1 MRKREDCEKKKKKEM
16 TEMEV
21 EHEEHFKR
29 LEAKPPPQRV
39 GKKGAKNRQ
48 HETGL
53 SKREWEGHCVLE
65 TGATNS
71 RQMCQGSCTFCWQLL
86 KVGT

>member
-39 GKKGAKNRQ
+39 GKKR
-48 HETGL
+48 
-53 SKREWEGHCVLE
+53 S
-65 TGATNS
+65 
-71 RQMCQGSCTFCWQLL
+71 
-86 KVGT
+86 